1 MINSATNL
9 LQNFFLNPIGLLALL
24 GVIPVIIFY
33 LTRPEPDRKVM
44 PSMEFF
50 SENEKDSMLQSAIK
64 KLKSNLILLINI
76 FMIVL
81 MASAIASM
89 YLQGSG
95 QDQSVVI
102 YDRSASMIEEHAS
115 MVSTVQSSSASDV
128 TLIEVTDTV
137 EVHEGLNRQE
147 AVEFVRDNPPSYF
160 DGDLGAAL
168 QEARQYDGDI
178 VLLSNLDSSASLVNE
193 YRNLGAERG
202 LSQVSYSTENQLGFV
217 DTGKDYVEI
226 RNYGHNDVTTRLTI
240 NEESEEIEL
249 DARSNTRIGLNLSSG
264 ENRLELPRDGFT
276 PDNEAFIYIPGD
288 ESLGV
293 EYHGPEN
300 DYLTTAL
307 ELIEGVEI
315 VEEDGEVV
323 ILNEENEELYN
334 GDGPKVLMQGS
345 SSHWGVE
352 SSEKTVEFTVVNSRI
367 ESDVYKL
374 NASENSFTQPKEAL
388 FVEEDNV
395 YYNFEDSKLRQ
406 SIVYPVLW
414 KKMIGEIAEPQ
425 NFENSNLKIQ
435 FTDREEP
442 GIYNGEAVNFLD
454 QEQSETN
461 YNNIQQDIEAS
472 GTEISQAS
480 VLALLAVLLLGGE
493 TLLLLQKGVYQ

>member
-1 MINSATNL
+1 MINSAINL

-50 SENEKDSMLQSAIK
+50 SEDEKDSMLQSAIK

-81 MASAIASM
+81 MASAIASF

-95 QDQSVVI
+95 QEESVVI

-115 MVSTVQSSSASDV
+115 MVSTVQSASASDV

-147 AVEFVRDNPPSYF
+147 AVEFVRDNPPGYF

-168 QEARQYDGDI
+168 QEAKQYDGNI
-178 VLLSNLDSSASLVNE
+178 VLLSNLDASESLVNE

-202 LSQVSYSTENQLGFV
+202 LSQVSYSTENRLGFV
-217 DTGKDYVEI
+217 DAGEDYVEI
-226 RNYGHNDVTTRLTI
+226 RNYGQNDITTRLTI
-240 NEESEEIEL
+240 NGESEEVEL
-249 DARSNTRIGLNLSSG
+249 DAQSNTRIGLNLSSG
-264 ENRLELPRDGFT
+264 GNSMELPRDGFT
-276 PDNEAFIYIPGD
+276 PDNEAFIYLPGD

-293 EYHGPEN
+293 KYHGPEN
-300 DYLTTAL
+300 SYLSTAL
-307 ELIEGVEI
+307 ELIEGLEMK
-315 VEEDGEVV
+315 EDGEVV
-323 ILNEENEELYN
+323 ILNEENEELYS
-334 GDGPKVLMQGS
+334 DERPKVLMQGS
-345 SSHWGVE
+345 SSHWDVE

-367 ESDVYKL
+367 ESEVYDL
-374 NASENSFTQPKEAL
+374 NSSENSFAEPQEAL
-388 FVEEDNV
+388 FVEGNNV

-414 KKMIGEIAEPQ
+414 KNIIGEIAEPP
-425 NFENSNLKIQ
+425 NFENSNLRIQ

-442 GIYNGEAVNFLD
+442 GIYSGEAVNFLD
-454 QEQSETN
+454 QEQSETA
-461 YNNIQQDIEAS
+461 YYNIQQDIEAS

-480 VLALLAVLLLGGE
+480 VLALLALLLLGGE